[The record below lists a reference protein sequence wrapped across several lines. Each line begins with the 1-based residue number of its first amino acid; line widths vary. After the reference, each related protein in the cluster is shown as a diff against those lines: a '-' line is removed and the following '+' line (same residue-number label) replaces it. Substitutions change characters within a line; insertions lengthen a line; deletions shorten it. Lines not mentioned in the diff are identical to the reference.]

1 MATDSETLTRC
12 PHCQTRFRVT
22 QRQIEA
28 ARGRVRCGHCLY
40 VFNAVEHA
48 EPEKPAP
55 AAPQAAASGSTPDEP
70 SQSRPASSSPQSAP
84 DNDEEDLVFEDDPE
98 HDAQDDHYAGDGT
111 QEEEEFSE
119 DLLNLDAGDR
129 SGFHNELE
137 EYSSGEKLDDD
148 ESWAES
154 LLQEIEEEPAPTPSS
169 APSPEPTPQKQA
181 TGRQR
186 EPGAKPEPAPD
197 PDPDPEP
204 TPKRKPDTT
213 PEEPSE
219 FDFEPTWR
227 SLNADPIVAAKPD
240 RWRWLRRSVWLLA
253 ITGMAG
259 LLVYQLGWYRFER
272 LALYEPVRPWYEQA
286 CEWFGCELPP
296 LVATDRL
303 KPRQLVVRSHPD
315 MADALLLEVS
325 IVNEASFD
333 QPWPAIALSFSNLNN
348 DVVAQ
353 RVFQPDDYLA
363 DPEATR
369 GRIPSGKGRRVRLAL
384 QDPGKDAINYRIE
397 FLPARQ

>member
-1 MATDSETLTRC
+1 MATESETLTRC
-12 PHCQTRFRVT
+12 PYCQTRFRVT
-22 QRQIEA
+22 QRQLEA

-40 VFNAVEHA
+40 VFNAIEHA
-48 EPEKPAP
+48 EPEKETPTAT
-55 AAPQAAASGSTPDEP
+55 QARASGSTADGANQ
-70 SQSRPASSSPQSAP
+70 SQPASASSQPAV

-98 HDAQDDHYAGDGT
+98 EDAQEDHYAGDGT

-154 LLQEIEEEPAPTPSS
+154 LLQEIEEEP
-169 APSPEPTPQKQA
+169 EPTPPTQT
-181 TGRQR
+181 TGGQR
-186 EPGAKPEPAPD
+186 EPGPKPDLELESELGSE
-197 PDPDPEP
+197 PEP

-227 SLNADPIVAAKPD
+227 SLNADPIVATKPD
-240 RWRWLRRSVWLLA
+240 RWRWLRRSMWLLA

-259 LLVYQLGWYRFER
+259 LLVYQVGWYRFER
-272 LALYEPVRPWYEQA
+272 LALYEPIRPWYDQA

-296 LVATDRL
+296 LVATDQL
-303 KPRQLVVRSHPD
+303 EPRQLVVRSHPD

-325 IVNEASFD
+325 IVNEAGFD

-363 DPEATR
+363 SKEAS
-369 GRIPSGKGRRVRLAL
+369 GGHIPASEGRRVRLAL